1 MEDNKNIENSNLE
14 TQVKDQ
20 IKDQIKDLIGKEDF
34 IEAANLNK
42 YHIELFAGLL
52 MRALKLQKANNLYK
66 AIATNEGLDF
76 LKSFLE
82 FLNIKGIVTEEE
94 LSRIP
99 KEGAFITVS
108 NHPFG
113 VVDGFLLLRYLVEQ
127 REDFQVMGNFL
138 LKRIDR
144 MSEFVI
150 AVNPLENHQ
159 EAYSSMAGMKAALTQ
174 LRNGK
179 PLGIFPAG
187 EVSSY
192 QSDSKTISDRQWQIP
207 AIKLI
212 KKAKVPIVPIYFQG
226 SNSRIFHLIG
236 KIHPLLRT
244 ASIPREMFNKK
255 DEEVRIRIGHPIS
268 VKSQEEFEDI
278 ERFGRFL
285 RAKTYALGSTME
297 VKKFYYPSFK
307 FPSKPQEIAKENPK
321 EKLIQ
326 EVENLKKEDKLLFV
340 QQNYEG
346 YVANS
351 NQIPCILSEIGRLRE
366 ITFREVGEGTNKK
379 TDLDEFDLYYHHL
392 FIWDKDENKIVG
404 AYRVGRGDKIMRRFG
419 KKGFYLESLFK
430 MDDNFTPYLEK
441 SLELGRSFIVKE
453 YQQKRLPLFLLWKGI
468 LFFLLQNPQ
477 YRYLIGPVSI
487 SSNYTEASRT
497 LIVQFIQRYFYNND
511 LSKLITPRKEFKP
524 KIDLLDTDAL
534 FEGAH
539 DLAHLDKL
547 LWDLEPNRHSV
558 PVLLKKYIQLNA
570 KIISFN
576 LDPKFNNALDGL
588 MVLDVN
594 EVPEETIN
602 NLNKEMELPS

>member
-1 MEDNKNIENSNLE
+1 MENIKKSENINSNLDVDLHNE
-14 TQVKDQ
+14 
-20 IKDQIKDLIGKEDF
+20 IKDLIGKEDF
-34 IEAANLNK
+34 IEATKLNK

-52 MRALKLQKANNLYK
+52 MRALKLQQANDLYK
-66 AIATNEGLDF
+66 AIANNEGLDF
-76 LKSFLE
+76 LKSFFE
-82 FLNIKGIVTEEE
+82 FLNIKTIVNEQE
-94 LSRIP
+94 LERFP

-113 VVDGFLLLRYLVEQ
+113 VIDGLLLMRYLVEQ
-127 REDFQVMGNFL
+127 NKDFKVMGNFL
-138 LKRIDR
+138 LMKIERLAPY
-144 MSEFVI
+144 VI
-150 AVNPLENHQ
+150 PVNPLENHQ
-159 EAYSSMAGMKAALTQ
+159 DAYSSMAGMKAALTQ
-174 LRNGK
+174 LREGK

-192 QSDSKTISDRQWQIP
+192 QPELKTISDRQWQTP

-236 KIHPLLRT
+236 KLHPLLRT

-255 DEEVRIRIGHPIS
+255 GEEVRIRIGHPIS
-268 VKSQEEFEDI
+268 VKSQEDFDDI

-297 VKKFYYPSFK
+297 VKKFYYPSFT
-307 FPSKPQEIAKENPK
+307 FPSKPQEIVKENSK
-321 EKLIQ
+321 DKIIKEVEKL
-326 EVENLKKEDKLLFV
+326 KEADKLLFI

-351 NQIPCILSEIGRLRE
+351 NQIPTILSEIGRLRE

-392 FIWDKDENKIVG
+392 FIWDKDEQKIVG

-430 MDDNFTPYLEK
+430 MDDEFTPYLEK
-441 SLELGRSFIVKE
+441 SLELGRSFITKE

-477 YRYLIGPVSI
+477 YRYLVGPVSI

-497 LIVQFIQRYFYNND
+497 LIVEFIQRYFYD
-511 LSKLITPRKEFKP
+511 EKLSKLVAPRKEFKP
-524 KIDLLDTDAL
+524 KLDLLDTDAL

-539 DLAHLDKL
+539 DLAQLDKL

-588 MVLDVN
+588 MVLDIN
-594 EVPEETIN
+594 EVPEETIK

>member
-1 MEDNKNIENSNLE
+1 MENKNHTDNLNVENE
-14 TQVKDQ
+14 
-20 IKDQIKDLIGKEDF
+20 IKDLIGKNEF
-34 IEAANLNK
+34 IEATNLNK

-52 MRALKLQKANNLYK
+52 MRALKLHKANDLYK
-66 AIATNEGLDF
+66 AIATQEGLDF
-76 LKSFLE
+76 LKSFFD
-82 FLNIKGIVTEEE
+82 FLNIKTIVNQQE
-94 LSRIP
+94 LARFP

-113 VVDGFLLLRYLVEQ
+113 VIDGLLLMRYLVEQ
-127 REDFQVMGNFL
+127 NKDFKVMGNFL
-138 LKRIDR
+138 LMKIQRLAPY
-144 MSEFVI
+144 VI
-150 AVNPLENHQ
+150 PVNPLENHQ
-159 EAYSSMAGMKAALTQ
+159 KAYSSMAGMKAALTQ
-174 LRNGK
+174 LRDGK

-192 QSDSKTISDRQWQIP
+192 QPNSKIISDRQWQTP

-236 KIHPLLRT
+236 KLHPLLRT

-255 DEEVRIRIGHPIS
+255 GEEVRIRIGNPIS
-268 VKSQEEFEDI
+268 VKSQEDFNDI

-297 VKKFYYPSFK
+297 VKKFYYPSFT
-307 FPSKPQEIAKENPK
+307 FPSKPQEIVKENPK
-321 EKLIQ
+321 ETLIK
-326 EVENLKKEDKLLFV
+326 EVENLKKENKLLFV

-351 NQIPCILSEIGRLRE
+351 NQIPCILNEIGRLRE

-392 FIWDKDENKIVG
+392 FIWDKNENKIVG
-404 AYRVGRGDKIMRRFG
+404 AYRVGRGDKILRRFG

-430 MDDNFTPYLEK
+430 MNDEFSPYLEK
-441 SLELGRSFIVKE
+441 SLELGRSFIRKE

-487 SSNYTEASRT
+487 SNNYTEASRE
-497 LIVQFIQRYFYNND
+497 LIVQFIQRYFYD
-511 LSKLITPRKEFKP
+511 KELSKLITPRKKFKP
-524 KIDLLDTDAL
+524 KIDLLDIDAL
-534 FEGAH
+534 FEGAQ
-539 DLAHLDKL
+539 DLAQLDKL
-547 LWDLEPNRHSV
+547 LWDLEPNRHSA

-588 MVLDVN
+588 MILDIKK
-594 EVPEETIN
+594 VPEETIK
-602 NLNKEMELPS
+602 NLNKEMKLPS

>member
-1 MEDNKNIENSNLE
+1 MENEKNTNNLHLENE
-14 TQVKDQ
+14 
-20 IKDQIKDLIGKEDF
+20 IKDLIGKEDF
-34 IEAANLNK
+34 IEATNLNK

-52 MRALKLQKANNLYK
+52 MRALKLHKANDLYK
-66 AIATNEGLDF
+66 AIATQEGLEF
-76 LKSFLE
+76 LKSFFD
-82 FLNIKGIVTEEE
+82 FLNIKTIVNEEE
-94 LSRIP
+94 LARFP

-113 VVDGFLLLRYLVEQ
+113 VIDGLLLMRYLVEQ
-127 REDFQVMGNFL
+127 NKDFKVMGNFL
-138 LKRIDR
+138 LMKIERLAPY
-144 MSEFVI
+144 VI
-150 AVNPLENHQ
+150 PVNPLENHQ
-159 EAYSSMAGMKAALTQ
+159 DAYSSMAGMKTALTQ
-174 LRNGK
+174 LRDGK

-192 QSDSKTISDRQWQIP
+192 QPELKTISDRQWQLP

-212 KKAKVPIVPIYFQG
+212 KRAKVPIVPIYFQG

-236 KIHPLLRT
+236 KLHPLLRT

-255 DEEVRIRIGHPIS
+255 GEEVKIRIGHPIS
-268 VKSQEEFEDI
+268 VKSQEDFEDV

-297 VKKFYYPSFK
+297 EVKKFYYPSFK
-307 FPSKPQEIAKENPK
+307 FPSKPQEIVQEHSK

-326 EVENLKKEDKLLFV
+326 EVEDLKKNNKLLFI

-351 NQIPCILSEIGRLRE
+351 NQIPTILSEIGRLRE

-392 FIWDKDENKIVG
+392 FIWDKDEHKIVG
-404 AYRVGRGDKIMRRFG
+404 AYRVGRGDKIIQRFG

-430 MDDNFTPYLEK
+430 MSDEFTPYLEK
-441 SLELGRSFIVKE
+441 SLELGRSFITKE

-497 LIVQFIQRYFYNND
+497 LIVQFIQRYFYD
-511 LSKLITPRKEFKP
+511 EKLSELVTPRKAFKP
-524 KIDLLDTDAL
+524 KLDLLDTDAL

-539 DLAHLDKL
+539 DLAQLDKL
-547 LWDLEPNRHSV
+547 LWDLEPNRFSV
-558 PVLLKKYIQLNA
+558 PVLLKKYIQQNA

-588 MVLDVN
+588 MILDIN

-602 NLNKEMELPS
+602 NLRKEMELPS

>member
-1 MEDNKNIENSNLE
+1 MENDKNIDDLHIEDEIKGLID
-14 TQVKDQ
+14 KD
-20 IKDQIKDLIGKEDF
+20 EF
-34 IEAANLNK
+34 IEVTNLNK

-52 MRALKLQKANNLYK
+52 MRALKLHKANDLYK
-66 AIATNEGLDF
+66 ALATNKGLEF
-76 LKSFLE
+76 LKSFFEL
-82 FLNIKGIVTEEE
+82 LNIKTVVEQQE
-94 LSRIP
+94 LERLP

-113 VVDGFLLLRYLVEQ
+113 VIDGFLLMRYLVEHN
-127 REDFQVMGNFL
+127 EEFKVMGNFL
-138 LKRIDR
+138 LMRIER
-144 MSEFVI
+144 LAPYVI
-150 AVNPLENHQ
+150 PVNPLENHQ

-174 LRNGK
+174 LREGK

-192 QSDSKTISDRQWQIP
+192 QPESKMISDRQWQTP

-212 KKAKVPIVPIYFQG
+212 KKAKVPVVPIYFQG

-236 KIHPLLRT
+236 KLHPLLRT
-244 ASIPREMFNKK
+244 ASIPREMFNKTG
-255 DEEVRIRIGHPIS
+255 EEVKVRIGHPIS
-268 VKSQEEFEDI
+268 VKNQEEFDDI

-297 VKKFYYPSFK
+297 VKKFYYPSFT
-307 FPSKPQEIAKENPK
+307 FPSKPQEIVPENPK
-321 EKLIQ
+321 EKIIG
-326 EVENLKKEDKLLFV
+326 EVESLRKEGKLLFV

-351 NQIPCILSEIGRLRE
+351 NQIPTILSEIGRLRE

-392 FIWDKDENKIVG
+392 FIWDKDEQKIVG
-404 AYRVGRGDKIMRRFG
+404 AYRVGRGDKIMQRFG

-430 MDDNFTPYLEK
+430 MNDEFTPYLEK
-441 SLELGRSFIVKE
+441 SLELGRSFITKE

-477 YRYLIGPVSI
+477 YRYLVGPVSI
-487 SSNYTEASRT
+487 SSNYTEASRA
-497 LIVQFIQRYFYNND
+497 LIVQFIQRYFYND
-511 LSKLITPRKEFKP
+511 ELAKLITPRKEFKP
-524 KIDLLDTDAL
+524 KIELLDTDAL

-539 DLAHLDKL
+539 DLAQLDKL
-547 LWDLEPNRHSV
+547 LWDLEPNRFSV
-558 PVLLKKYIQLNA
+558 PVLLKKYIQQNA

-588 MVLDVN
+588 MILDIN
-594 EVPEETIN
+594 EVPEETIK
-602 NLNKEMELPS
+602 NLRKEMELPS